1 MASLS
6 LRFPAWRI
14 CRLLMSSFFNGQ
26 ENVNQFFLFLSSLK
40 YLEPFGLNTKIKI
53 ISLALLTVSV
63 SAYDKTDMFSLID
76 PKMYLQRKNNLL
88 EIF

>member
-1 MASLS
+1 
-6 LRFPAWRI
+6 
-14 CRLLMSSFFNGQ
+14 MSSFFNGQ
-26 ENVNQFFLFLSSLK
+26 ENVNRFFLLLASPE

-53 ISLALLTVSV
+53 ILLAVLTVSV

-76 PKMYLQRKNNLL
+76 LKMCLQRKNNSL